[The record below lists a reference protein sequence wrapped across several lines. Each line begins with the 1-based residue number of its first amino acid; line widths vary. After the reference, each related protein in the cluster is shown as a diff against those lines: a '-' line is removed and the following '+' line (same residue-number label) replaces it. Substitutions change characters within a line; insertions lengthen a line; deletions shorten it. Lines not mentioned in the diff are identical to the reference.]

1 MNEFFHSNNEQREI
15 FFQNLL
21 IENIK
26 NLNFESAFE
35 VGYDFEWNLKSSQDE
50 FSSKRINDKVKTW

>member
-35 VGYDFEWNLKSSQDE
+35 VGYDFE
-50 FSSKRINDKVKTW
+50 